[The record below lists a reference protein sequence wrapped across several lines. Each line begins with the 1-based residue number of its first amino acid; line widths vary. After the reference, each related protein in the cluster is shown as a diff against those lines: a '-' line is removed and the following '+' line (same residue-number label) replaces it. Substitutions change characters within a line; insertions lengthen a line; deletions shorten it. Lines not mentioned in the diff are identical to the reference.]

1 MLNHSSKTVTINK
14 QKAIEVRDYLMVSL
28 TYFNCLRAS
37 DLESITLEDVGKI
50 KSNDKIDRTHV
61 LKNKKYKTSMLYGA
75 KIILLSQTHLQKI
88 KFYIENIRPYVT
100 KDDKKHPSQ
109 RCLFTSSRFST
120 QKPLG
125 QQIDQWRRNFKHKR
139 CI

>member
-1 MLNHSSKTVTINK
+1 MKDINKLLYLLNHSSKTVTINK

-50 KSNDKIDRTHV
+50 KPNDKIDRTHV

-125 QQIDQWRRNFKHKR
+125 QQIDQ
-139 CI
+139 